1 MFNNYLHFIE
11 IKAVLEGRGF
21 SPPLRSAQ
29 TFGNQDFSFLLIA
42 GITHGLRF
50 YVITRVAKSSQRLI
64 FRHECVSPMIESGL
78 KS

>member
-29 TFGNQDFSFLLIA
+29 TFGKIKEVTYPPGQ
-42 GITHGLRF
+42 G
-50 YVITRVAKSSQRLI
+50 
-64 FRHECVSPMIESGL
+64 RHQA
-78 KS
+78 

>member
-29 TFGNQDFSFLLIA
+29 TFGKNCESKESLIKPFKRGRA
-42 GITHGLRF
+42 
-50 YVITRVAKSSQRLI
+50 VRVSLWTY
-64 FRHECVSPMIESGL
+64 PNGES
-78 KS
+78 